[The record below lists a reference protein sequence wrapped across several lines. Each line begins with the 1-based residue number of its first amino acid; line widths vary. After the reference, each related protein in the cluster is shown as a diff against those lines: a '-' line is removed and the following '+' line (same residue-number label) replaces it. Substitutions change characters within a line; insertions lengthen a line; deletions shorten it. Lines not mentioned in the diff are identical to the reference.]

1 METYQQLSDTELV
14 SLSLKDKEVFS
25 QIIERYQNKIYRYVK
40 RISSF
45 SDDNIGD
52 ILQNTFIKTYTNLN
66 SFDTSFQF
74 SSWLYRIAHNETIS
88 FLRKNKKH
96 IDATLLPDDSLE
108 EFMSDVDIE
117 GQQIKTEDSQIL
129 WTAIKSLNQKYQDV
143 IILKY
148 FEHKSYDEISDSIQ
162 EPPGTVATWIS
173 RAKKE
178 IHKFL
183 KKNNYKHHE

>member
-1 METYQQLSDTELV
+1 MQKYQQLSDTEIV
-14 SLSLKDKEVFS
+14 ELSLKDSEVFS
-25 QIIERYQNKIYRYVK
+25 EIIERYQTKLQRYIR

-52 ILQNTFIKTYTNLN
+52 ILQEVFIKAYTNLN
-66 SFDTSFQF
+66 SFNTSLKF

-108 EFMSDVDIE
+108 EFRSEIDIE
-117 GQQIKTEDSQIL
+117 NSHKQSEDQEVL
-129 WTAIKSLNQKYQDV
+129 WRAIKSIKQKYQDV

-148 FEHKSYDEISDSIQ
+148 FEHKSYDEISDIIQ
-162 EPPGTVATWIS
+162 KPPGTVATWIS

-178 IHKFL
+178 IQIFL
-183 KKNNYKHHE
+183 KKYKYNHHA

>member
-117 GQQIKTEDSQIL
+117 GQQIKTEDSQFL

-148 FEHKSYDEISDSIQ
+148 FEHKSYDEISDIIQ
-162 EPPGTVATWIS
+162 KPPGTVATWIS

>member
-1 METYQQLSDTELV
+1 MQTYQQLSDTELV

-117 GQQIKTEDSQIL
+117 GQQIKTEDFQVL
-129 WTAIKSLNQKYQDV
+129 WIAIKSLNQKYQDV

-148 FEHKSYDEISDSIQ
+148 FEHKSYDEISDIIQ
-162 EPPGTVATWIS
+162 KPPGTVATWIS

-178 IHKFL
+178 IQKFL
-183 KKNNYKHHE
+183 RKNNYKHHE

>member
-1 METYQQLSDTELV
+1 MKTDQQFSDIELV

-25 QIIERYQNKIYRYVK
+25 QIIERYQNKLYRYVR

-45 SDDNIGD
+45 SDDHISD
-52 ILQNTFIKTYTNLN
+52 ILQNTFIKAYTNLN

-74 SSWLYRIAHNETIS
+74 SSWLYRITHNETIS

-96 IDATLLPDDSLE
+96 IEATLFPDDSLE
-108 EFMSDVDIE
+108 EFISDVDIE
-117 GQQIKTEDSQIL
+117 GQHGKIEDSEVL
-129 WTAIKSLNQKYQDV
+129 WKAIRSLNQKYQDV
-143 IILKY
+143 IMLKY
-148 FEHKSYDEISDSIQ
+148 FEHKSYDEISDIIQ
-162 EPPGTVATWIS
+162 KPPGTVATWIS

-178 IHKFL
+178 IQNIL

>member
-1 METYQQLSDTELV
+1 MKTDQQFSDIELI

-25 QIIERYQNKIYRYVK
+25 QIIERYQNKLYRYVR

-45 SDDNIGD
+45 SDDHISD
-52 ILQNTFIKTYTNLN
+52 ILQNTFIKAYTNLN

-96 IDATLLPDDSLE
+96 IEATLFPDDSLE
-108 EFMSDVDIE
+108 EFISDVDIE
-117 GQQIKTEDSQIL
+117 GQHGKIEDSEVL
-129 WTAIKSLNQKYQDV
+129 WKAIRSLNQKYQDV
-143 IILKY
+143 IMLKY
-148 FEHKSYDEISDSIQ
+148 FEHKSYDEISDIIQ
-162 EPPGTVATWIS
+162 KPPGTVATWIS

-178 IHKFL
+178 IQNIL